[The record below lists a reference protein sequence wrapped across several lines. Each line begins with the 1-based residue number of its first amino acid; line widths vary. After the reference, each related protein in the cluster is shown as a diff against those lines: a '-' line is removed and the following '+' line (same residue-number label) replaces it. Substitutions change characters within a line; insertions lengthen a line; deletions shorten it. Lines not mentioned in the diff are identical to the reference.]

1 MMNKVTRLILPLALV
16 CAWTVAGIGQQ
27 DRPAPAQVRPAPQA
41 AQPQPPPQQPVFRAG
56 VNLVRVD
63 VIVTDGTGSPV
74 TNLTQEDFE
83 VLEDGQRQTV
93 DSFKLVE
100 VSQVP
105 APDAEPPREIRTE
118 YDQESEAARPDVR
131 LFVILLDD
139 YHVRRSSSM
148 GVRQPLIRFIQQ
160 QLSPLDMVALMY
172 PLTPVSDVRFTRN
185 RDAVVSAIE
194 KFEGRKFN
202 YDPRNELEERYA
214 YYPAA
219 TVELIRNQVSLS
231 ALKGL
236 VTYLGGLRE
245 GRKAVILVSEGY
257 TNNLP
262 PQLNDPVAA
271 MPGINNPA
279 RRMPGVDDE
288 SARAEAA
295 RFFNNVDIMTELRE
309 VYDAANRSNTS
320 IYSLDPR
327 GLAAFEYD
335 INEGVG
341 LQRDQAQL
349 KDTMD
354 TLRILADETD
364 GRAIVNMNDLDK
376 GLRQIVRD
384 SSAYYLLGYY
394 STQAPTD
401 GKFHEIKVRVKK
413 PGLQVRARKG
423 YWAYTTEDA
432 ARATSPPKPGPPPDV
447 DKAMATLAELSQP
460 PRGRVTRT
468 WIGMARGEAGRT
480 RVQFVWEPIPPRPGA
495 PREAASDPVR
505 VWLVASGE
513 GTVPYY
519 RGAVQHAAATPATT
533 APASALRRG
542 AAVVFDA
549 PPGPLQLRV
558 SIENEGGTLLDSDR
572 RDLAVPDFTGTDVM
586 LSTPRVLRALTA
598 RELQALKAD
607 LSALPAVAREFS
619 RRERILVRFDAY
631 GPGDTPPAVTAK
643 LLNRQA
649 QPMMDL
655 TLEPPAGAPAGSFQ
669 VEVPIASLAAGEY
682 LIEVSASGSSG
693 ATRQLIAIKVTS

>member
-1 MMNKVTRLILPLALV
+1 MTSVARLILPLALV
-16 CAWTVAGIGQQ
+16 CAWTAGGIGQQ
-27 DRPAPAQVRPAPQA
+27 SRPDQTPARPAPQP
-41 AQPQPPPQQPVFRAG
+41 QPQPQQPVFRSG

-63 VIVTDGTGSPV
+63 VIVTDSRGNPV
-74 TNLTQEDFE
+74 TTLTPEDFE
-83 VLEDGQRQTV
+83 VFEDGQRQAV

-100 VSQVP
+100 VSQAP
-105 APDAEPPREIRTE
+105 PPDAEPPREIRTE

-139 YHVRRSSSM
+139 YHVRRGSSM
-148 GVRQPLIRFIQQ
+148 SVRQPLIRFIQQ

-172 PLTPVSDVRFTRN
+172 PLTPVKDVRFTRN
-185 RDAVVSAIE
+185 REAVVSAIE
-194 KFEGRKFN
+194 QFEGRKFN

-231 ALKGL
+231 ALRGL

-271 MPGINNPA
+271 MPGVNNPA
-279 RRMPGVDDE
+279 RRMPGVDDD
-288 SARAEAA
+288 SARADAA
-295 RFFNNVDIMTELRE
+295 RFFNNVDLMTELRE
-309 VYDAANRSNTS
+309 VYDAANRANTS
-320 IYSLDPR
+320 IYALDPR

-349 KDTMD
+349 KDTLD

-364 GRAIVNMNDLDK
+364 GRAIVNQNDLDK

-401 GKFHEIKVRVKK
+401 GKFHEVKVRVKK
-413 PGLQVRARKG
+413 SGLQVRARKG
-423 YWAYTTEDA
+423 YWAYTAEDA
-432 ARATSPPKPGPPPDV
+432 ARAAAPPKPGPPPDV
-447 DKAMATLAELSQP
+447 DRALATLAELAEP
-460 PRGRVTRT
+460 PRGRVART
-468 WIGMARGEAGRT
+468 WLGTARGDAGRT
-480 RVQFVWEPIPPRPGA
+480 RVQFVWEPIPARPGM
-495 PREAASDPVR
+495 PRDAGFDPAR
-505 VWLVASGE
+505 VWLIASGE
-513 GTVPYY
+513 GTEPYY
-519 RGAVQHAAATPATT
+519 RGAVQQASGATPAPGV
-533 APASALRRG
+533 APRRG
-542 AAVVFDA
+542 ASVIFDA

-558 SIENEGGTLLDSDR
+558 SIENEGGRLIDSDR
-572 RDLAVPDFTGTDVM
+572 RELVVPDYTGVEVM
-586 LSTPRVLRALTA
+586 LATPRVLRALTA
-598 RELQALKAD
+598 RELQALKTDPNAV
-607 LSALPAVAREFS
+607 PAVARDFS
-619 RRERILVRFDAY
+619 RRERVLVRFDAY
-631 GPGDTPPAVTAK
+631 GPGNAAPAVTAK
-643 LLNRQA
+643 LMNRQA

-655 TLEPPAGAPAGSFQ
+655 TLEAVAGGSAGSHQ
-669 VEVPIASLAAGEY
+669 AEVPIASLAPGEY
-682 LIEVSASGSSG
+682 LIEIAASGAGGS
-693 ATRQLIAIKVTS
+693 TRQLVAIKVTG